1 MNSLHFAA
9 SMSRSVIQNTAS
21 KYNCLFLQL
30 PSKLYDFV
38 GFIFICFSFSRY
50 SWRHILFIEKKIH
63 ILFQNIWNKKHR
75 CWIFIKT
82 WMCKAHVL
90 MQSSPFRWEE
100 SKPIALFFYS
110 SFIHRKYTFPQ
121 IIRLFEA
128 LREMFSVTIS
138 FSQKML
144 AIFV

>member
-50 SWRHILFIEKKIH
+50 TWRHILFIEKKKNTYFVSKY
-63 ILFQNIWNKKHR
+63 LKQSTDVEFSLKHE
-75 CWIFIKT
+75 CVKH
-82 WMCKAHVL
+82 M
-90 MQSSPFRWEE
+90 
-100 SKPIALFFYS
+100 Y
-110 SFIHRKYTFPQ
+110 
-121 IIRLFEA
+121 
-128 LREMFSVTIS
+128 
-138 FSQKML
+138 
-144 AIFV
+144 